1 LIDVNAVLRFALSRK
16 QRPELW
22 WSQGCSKAIQM
33 LLIQKLHVVG
43 IVAIV
48 IAFFQVSSCS
58 WLRDEMC

>member
-1 LIDVNAVLRFALSRK
+1 MLLIKLHSFLSQKFRQ

-22 WSQGCSKAIQM
+22 WSQGCSKALHQ

-48 IAFFQVSSCS
+48 IAFFQVRMILFFDILS
-58 WLRDEMC
+58 